1 MARIYEIRELAG
13 VISRIGDTT
22 RRAHIAALIRTVQL
36 GEKLAKIN
44 SRNVFK
50 GTRIRPKTGNLM
62 NSIFSGYVLNSSGDD
77 IAEGVVGVRS
87 KKGNAGTRPYGRI
100 HEYGGPIVP
109 RKAKNLW
116 IPLLGPKTTGPG
128 SPYRNMS
135 PSDFVDAMKQ
145 RQANAAARF
154 AIIPGRKGPV
164 AIVSMRNRSK
174 ARKVKEKVIAMF
186 ALRQHVEM
194 PERPYIR
201 PAVREALKAH
211 KGHAELELKRL
222 DKDHT

>member
-1 MARIYEIRELAG
+1 MARVYEIRELAG

-116 IPLLGPKTTGPG
+116 IPLLGPKTTGLA

-135 PSDFVDAMKQ
+135 PSDFVDAMK
-145 RQANAAARF
+145 
-154 AIIPGRKGPV
+154 RKGPV
-164 AIVSMRNRSK
+164 AIVSLQRSTK
-174 ARKVKEKVIAMF
+174 SGKVKQKVIAMF

-194 PERPYIR
+194 PERPYVR

-211 KGHAELELKRL
+211 AGHAELELKRL